1 MKYSLIHRFLLRSAL
16 VAIVVVT
23 GIAAVSCISDADPCA
38 DEPQP
43 VPEVPAR
50 VGDMWL
56 SVDLRN
62 METEA
67 SRASAS
73 RVAEPEDGDKHPE
86 EEASA
91 AENYVNTSDLNI
103 MLLDNNRRVIRTFNR
118 QDYQV
123 IRQADGVYRL
133 TLKVHTDYFAYA
145 GTAPA
150 DMVDFSLLIIAN
162 LNGIAGADGAFGDSY
177 RFNTIEELSATYR
190 GFSYSGLIGE
200 ISPWI
205 PSLGTVPRLIPM
217 AGVAAMSVKRA
228 EINEASTSDKALA
241 LPDIYI
247 QRSMAKVRL
256 VDALASTGNTRYSI
270 TNVTFTGFNR
280 RGTYLPL
287 LKSNSDWAKET
298 SVVEY
303 GTALPAWWDGT
314 TELPASVVEYK
325 DVLNLAG
332 FGADKVYD
340 AFNVYVPE
348 FSWAA
353 LGADARGPELHIQV
367 KDSTTGELRNY
378 TYAFPRND
386 MQISGGDADFARNHI
401 YQVVVTGV
409 KTEDTPQDVKLQLQ
423 YAVCPWSV
431 HDIDIPPFN

>member
-1 MKYSLIHRFLLRSAL
+1 MKYSLIHRFLLRAAL
-16 VAIVVVT
+16 AAIVVVT

-62 METEA
+62 META
-67 SRASAS
+67 GRRASAS
-73 RVAEPEDGDKHPE
+73 RATEPEDGDKHPE
-86 EEASA
+86 EDASE

-103 MLLDNNRRVIRTFNR
+103 MLLDNSRRVIRTFGG

-123 IRQADGVYRL
+123 TKQADGVYRL

-150 DMVDFSLLIIAN
+150 DVVDFSLLVIAN

-177 RFNTIEELSATYR
+177 RFNTIEELSETYR
-190 GFSYSGLIGE
+190 GFSYSGLMGE
-200 ISPWI
+200 TSPWL
-205 PSLGTVPRLIPM
+205 PSLGTNMRLIPM
-217 AGVAAMSVKRA
+217 AGVAAMSVKRSD
-228 EINEASTSDKALA
+228 INGASTSDKALA

-247 QRSMAKVRL
+247 QRAMAKVRL
-256 VDALASTGNTRYSI
+256 VDALAANGDTRHSI
-270 TNVTFTGFNR
+270 EKVTFTGFNR
-280 RGTYLPL
+280 RGAYLPL
-287 LKSNSDWAKET
+287 LKSSSDWAKET
-298 SVVEY
+298 SVLEY
-303 GTALPAWWDGT
+303 GTALPAWWDAT
-314 TELPASVVEYK
+314 TELPSAALKYK
-325 DVLNLAG
+325 DVLNMAG
-332 FGADKVYD
+332 FGADKEYS
-340 AFNVYVPE
+340 AFKVYVPE

-353 LGADARGPELHIQV
+353 LGGNARGPELHIQV
-367 KDSTTGELRNY
+367 KDNTTGELRNY
-378 TYAFPRND
+378 IYAFPQKD
-386 MQISGGDADFARNHI
+386 PQISGGDADFARNHI

-431 HDIDIPPFN
+431 RDVDIPPFN